1 MSGNNGEQVL
11 HTGYAT
17 PADALASASP
27 RRLGI
32 RVVMSSYIGST
43 VEWFDFFIYSIA
55 SASVFNVLFFPKF
68 GSTGGTLVAFA
79 TIAIGYLIRPLGGII
94 YGHFGD
100 RIGRKKMLISSIV
113 LMGAATVLVGVMPT
127 YGQIGFWAPVLL
139 ILLRMLQGLAVA
151 GEWGGALLMT
161 LEHAGPGKR
170 GLWSCVIGMGQ
181 CSGLLLGTAA
191 FGIVSHLPEAQLLAW
206 GWRLPFLAAVVLIA
220 LGLWMRLGI
229 SESPV
234 FLEQKRRDEGQRKAP
249 RMPIALVLQ
258 TQWRQV
264 LQAALMVSGP
274 FVISA
279 LISPFGI
286 AYSVQAGFPR
296 VVALNAATAA
306 ALCQVIGMFCGG
318 WLSDKVG
325 RRPVFMMGA
334 VLMATNFAALLH
346 LATLHDSGMLVL
358 GFALAGLAHGFMFG
372 PLGAF
377 ITELFTTSTRFTG
390 ASLGY
395 QLAGALGGGFTP
407 LIAGALLAAGG
418 GVPHAG
424 YVIGF
429 AAAFCL
435 VSFVVA
441 LKSRETYREDLNAV
455 GAAVGAQS
463 AVGNAT

>member
-1 MSGNNGEQVL
+1 MSANSSE
-11 HTGYAT
+11 HTLQAGYAA
-17 PADALASASP
+17 PGDEYSADAQ
-27 RRLGI
+27 RRLGL
-32 RVVMSSYIGST
+32 RVVMSSYVGST

-55 SASVFNVLFFPKF
+55 SASVFNVLFFPQL

-79 TIAIGYLIRPLGGII
+79 TIAIGYLVRPLGGVI

-113 LMGAATVLVGVMPT
+113 LMGISTMLVGIMPT
-127 YGQIGFWAPVLL
+127 YAQIGLWAPLL
-139 ILLRMLQGLAVA
+139 LMALRMLQGLAVA
-151 GEWGGALLMT
+151 GEWGGGLLMT

-191 FGIVSHLPEAQLLAW
+191 FGLVSRLPEAQLLSW
-206 GWRLPFLAAVVLIA
+206 GWRLPFLGAVLLIVI
-220 LGLWMRLGI
+220 GLWMRLGI

-234 FLEQKRRDEGQRKAP
+234 FLEQKRKDQAQRKAP
-249 RMPIALVLQ
+249 RLPLAQVLQ

-279 LISPFGI
+279 LISPFSI

-296 VVALNAATAA
+296 VIALNAATAA

-325 RRPVFMMGA
+325 RRPVFMAAA
-334 VLMATNFAALLH
+334 VLMATNISALLH
-346 LATLHDSGMLVL
+346 LATLHDNGMLVL

-418 GVPHAG
+418 GVPHAQ
-424 YVIGF
+424 YVI
-429 AAAFCL
+429 AFGALFCV
-435 VSFVVA
+435 VSFIVA

-455 GAAVGAQS
+455 GAASGAGS
-463 AVGNAT
+463 GA